1 MSKAC
6 VMWSIQWTRN
16 GSGCR
21 DDISFRA
28 RLLQDDA
35 HTSLVSAPH
44 AAFPPRHRTGASNAL
59 AGPGC
64 VILIHRPNLEQIR
77 SRESDTSP
85 SSSLFFMFVR
95 LAISS
100 RNVAIARI
108 EPMRT
113 PFGDLQKREGGLIKE
128 ALLLTGSP
136 WSSMPLFCLAA
147 TDVACPLAWSCG
159 CRQ

>member
-1 MSKAC
+1 MEAAAEMTFHFALAFCK
-6 VMWSIQWTRN
+6 MMLTPP
-16 GSGCR
+16 
-21 DDISFRA
+21 SF
-28 RLLQDDA
+28 
-35 HTSLVSAPH
+35 P
-44 AAFPPRHRTGASNAL
+44 HRTRHFLLVIAPVL

-113 PFGDLQKREGGLIKE
+113 PFGDLQKREEGLIKE